1 MTLDAMLEVPNF
13 AWRSDAPARIVP
25 EAAALTATTGRFA
38 SAGHDTHGGVWL
50 ARDKLGLNKLFAAF
64 DPEHGVLVASFL
76 HELLPR
82 VAGLDGIFAVSAGT
96 VARLDP
102 DRCHVERET
111 YFKPV
116 LTARTEDGGPE
127 LAVDT
132 LRSALVVALRRIRE
146 RVGPRVAVCLSGGL
160 DSALIAAYARDAF
173 EDVHAYTYSF
183 DDGTGKPSDDARGA
197 ERVANH
203 LGLPHTTVSAN
214 RDEVLDAVDVAL
226 RYGQDWRDFNV
237 HCAIVN
243 VVLARAIAGS
253 ERVSADARPVAL
265 TGDTMNEFLADY
277 SPVELRGR
285 RYYDLPTLP
294 FDRLRRVLVAGL
306 QAGDR
311 EVGVFHAFGVDVLQP
326 YALCCDEL
334 MRIPSDACE
343 RTGKRPLMH
352 RLADGL
358 LPERLLARHKVRAQI
373 GDTHAERGILP
384 VLIDSGHDAYWLEE
398 RYATL
403 AGTTVGALRRFLRG
417 GVYRAAPAGSRSSTR
432 RSIHPHS

>member
-1 MTLDAMLEVPNF
+1 MLKVPDF
-13 AWRSDAPARIVP
+13 AWRTDAPARIVP

-38 SAGHDTHGGVWL
+38 TAGHDADGGVWL
-50 ARDKLGLNKLFAAF
+50 ARDRLGLNKLFAAF
-64 DPEHGVLVASFL
+64 DREHGVLAASFL
-76 HELLPR
+76 HDLLPH
-82 VAGLDGIFAVSAGT
+82 VTGLEAIFAVSAGT

-102 DRCHVERET
+102 DRRHVERAT

-116 LTARTEDGGPE
+116 LTAGTEDGGAEP
-127 LAVDT
+127 AIDM
-132 LRSALVVALRRIRE
+132 LRSALVLALRRIRE

-160 DSALIAAYARDAF
+160 DSALIAAYARHAF
-173 EDVHAYTYSF
+173 EEVHAYTYSF
-183 DDGTGKPSDDARGA
+183 DDGSGEPSDDLRGA
-197 ERVANH
+197 ERVADH
-203 LGLPHTTVSAN
+203 LGLPHTTVRAD
-214 RDEVLDAVDVAL
+214 RDDVLDAVDVAL

-243 VVLARAIAGS
+243 VLLARAIAGS
-253 ERVSADARPVAL
+253 EPVSAGARPVAL

-277 SPVELRGR
+277 TPVELRGR
-285 RYYDLPTLP
+285 RYYELPALQ

-311 EVGVFHAFGVDVLQP
+311 EVGVFHAFGVDALQP

-334 MRIPSDACE
+334 LRIPSDACE
-343 RTGKRPLMH
+343 RAGKRPLMQ

-373 GDTHAERGILP
+373 GDTQAERGILP
-384 VLIDSGHDAYWLEE
+384 VLIDSGRDARWLEE

-403 AGTTVGALRRFLRG
+403 AGTTVGAMRLFLRG
-417 GVYRAAPAGSRSSTR
+417 GVYRVAPAGGRSSTR
-432 RSIHPHS
+432 WGDHLHS